1 MISVLYVEDDTSL
14 LEIGKFLLE
23 KDGSIE
29 VDTCSSVNDALKK
42 ISEKRYDI
50 IISDYAM
57 PVTNGIKFL
66 KSLRSGGDTTP
77 FFFFA
82 GKGRKSV
89 IIEALNLGA
98 DFYVEKAGNAKVQFE
113 ELMYEIKRA
122 VERKSTSATVDQSN
136 FIPGSVLESVAEGVL
151 VVDPFGKIATFN
163 QNFLS
168 LLKIPEELTSIR
180 CDSPILLKH
189 IQDQLEDPDD
199 FSKKI
204 ETITRD
210 PGITCQGTI
219 HVKEGQVFIW
229 SSQAQKT
236 GDTISGRIWS
246 FRDISDQNKTG
257 LQLATVKE
265 QLKAAEEELHH
276 HCRELETKEAMIQK
290 GEEIIDIIT
299 RETPDGILTSIG
311 GNIIEANEQFAEML
325 GYSTPEL
332 AGRSIL
338 DFVSPDS
345 PGEVMTSIRSGSG
358 GRYVYSALH
367 RNGSSFK
374 VEAAGYPVRYR
385 GDTILVSIV
394 RRVSDTALH
403 QKKSPDSGGIQ
414 VEPEKEEA
422 GNSLELISESR
433 PDGEIRPEHV
443 SGVSV
448 PAGITAKGNT
458 GISLTWEVDDAHLPA
473 DVGENQPS
481 QGNDNSS
488 LISEIDDVIGPDTG
502 KRSPDKG
509 TWFNPDFRQ
518 WFSDLIRKK
527 K

>member
-23 KDGSIE
+23 KDGSVK
-29 VDTCSSVNDALKK
+29 VDTCSSVNDAVKK
-42 ISEKRYDI
+42 ISGKHYDV

-57 PVTNGIKFL
+57 PVMNGIQFL
-66 KSLRSGGDTTP
+66 KSLRSGGETIP

-98 DFYVEKAGNAKVQFE
+98 DFYLEKSGNAKVQFE
-113 ELMYEIKRA
+113 ELLLEIHRV
-122 VERKSTSATVDQSN
+122 VERKSIGTKLDQPD
-136 FIPGSVLESVAEGVL
+136 FIPASVLESVEEGVL
-151 VVDPFGKIATFN
+151 VVDPHGKIKAFN

-168 LLKIPEELTSIR
+168 LLTIPGDLVDIGN
-180 CDSPILLKH
+180 DLPILLKY
-189 IQDQLEDPDD
+189 IQDQLEDPND
-199 FSKKI
+199 FSGKI

-210 PGITCQGTI
+210 PGITGQGII

-229 SSQAQKT
+229 SSHVQKR

-246 FRDISDQNKTG
+246 FRDISEQNKTG

-276 HCRELETKEAMIQK
+276 HRQELEKKEEMIQK
-290 GEEIIDIIT
+290 NEEIMDIFSRAT
-299 RETPDGILTSIG
+299 LDGILTSSG
-311 GNIIEANEQFAEML
+311 GKIIEANEQFAEMF

-338 DFVSPDS
+338 DFVSPYS
-345 PGEVMTSIRSGSG
+345 PDEVKTSILSGSG
-358 GRYVYSALH
+358 GRYEYSALH

-374 VEAAGYPVRYR
+374 AEAAAYPVRYR
-385 GDTILVSIV
+385 GATILVSII
-394 RRVSDTALH
+394 RRVSDTALD
-403 QKKSPDSGGIQ
+403 QKKSPDSYGIQ
-414 VEPEKEEA
+414 VEPEREEG
-422 GNSLELISESR
+422 GNSPERISESR
-433 PDGEIRPEHV
+433 PDGELLPDQV

-448 PAGITAKGNT
+448 PAGITAIGNT
-458 GISLTWEVDDAHLPA
+458 GVALAWEVDDAHLTA
-473 DVGENQPS
+473 DTGENQPS
-481 QGNDNSS
+481 QGNDTSS
-488 LISEIDDVIGPDTG
+488 LIIEIDEVIGPDTG
-502 KRSPDKG
+502 NRSPRKG
-509 TWFNPDFRQ
+509 AWFNLGFHE
-518 WFSDLIRKK
+518 WFSDLVRKK